1 LVDVNTF
8 SCSQSDYNKRLPLY
22 VKNAPETKYIK
33 MVKQIC
39 KAFKGL
45 IENYKLNIKIDDRG
59 IEWQIEQI
67 RDRAKNKIKM

>member
-1 LVDVNTF
+1 
-8 SCSQSDYNKRLPLY
+8 
-22 VKNAPETKYIK
+22 
-33 MVKQIC
+33 MVKQIF

>member
-1 LVDVNTF
+1 
-8 SCSQSDYNKRLPLY
+8 
-22 VKNAPETKYIK
+22 

-39 KAFKGL
+39 KAFMGL

-67 RDRAKNKIKM
+67 RDRAKNKINIVLRKMFSASKTELLF